1 MNAYCTVMWL
11 AVFSSFIYVCHNKP
25 IHLLET
31 RTYCI
36 IAMAMAMAY
45 MKEKELDSV
54 HGCLIH
60 GEI

>member
-1 MNAYCTVMWL
+1 MWL